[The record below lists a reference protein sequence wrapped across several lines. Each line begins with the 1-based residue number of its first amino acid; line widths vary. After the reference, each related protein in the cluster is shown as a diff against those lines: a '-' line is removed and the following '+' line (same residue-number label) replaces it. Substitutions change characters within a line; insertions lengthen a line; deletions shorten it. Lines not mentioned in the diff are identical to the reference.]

1 MKVQSAL
8 INYILVAQS
17 AITSYLKSHPKA
29 GAKDEDTTAA
39 MMDLM
44 PEFRRQLGDK
54 VTANLCIYQ
63 SGQMFR
69 KLYRDTHTSFY
80 GLGIVKHEDKQ
91 PIVQVIG
98 IS

>member
-1 MKVQSAL
+1 MKIQNAL

-17 AITSYLKSHPKA
+17 AITGYLKSHPKA
-29 GAKDEDTTAA
+29 GAKEEDSTAA

-54 VTANLCIYQ
+54 LTVTLCIYQ
-63 SGQMFR
+63 SGEMFK

-80 GLGIVKHEDKQ
+80 GLGIQKHEKKQ
-91 PIVQVIG
+91 PIVQVVG